1 MPSAA
6 RSASRG
12 ARDLGALDVLAG
24 LDRLP
29 PAAAS
34 AQPFWQCESNEDSPR
49 ALCLDGMLFRLMG
62 LDVLGCGD
70 NCAQYDQAENN
81 QQNSKRRSK
90 SHCGSRSLP
99 QERPL
104 RPESIRC
111 AFDFKC
117 PGVSL

>member
-62 LDVLGCGD
+62 LDVLGGGD
-70 NCAQYDQAENN
+70 NCAQYDQAESN
-81 QQNSKRRSK
+81 Q
-90 SHCGSRSLP
+90 
-99 QERPL
+99 
-104 RPESIRC
+104 
-111 AFDFKC
+111 
-117 PGVSL
+117 